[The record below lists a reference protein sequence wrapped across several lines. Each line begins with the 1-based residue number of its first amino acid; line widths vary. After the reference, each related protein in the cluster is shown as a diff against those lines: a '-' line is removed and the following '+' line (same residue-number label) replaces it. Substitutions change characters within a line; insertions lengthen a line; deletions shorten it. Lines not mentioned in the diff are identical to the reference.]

1 MDTTDAAPTAGI
13 VVCLLVL
20 GLLAAPYLLLSEP
33 GTGLGVY
40 YSGGPLG
47 VGAVAFLAVLLVVV
61 FLSGRQRRTPP
72 DTVAGI
78 ALVGGVAVLLFA
90 LLWAVSVDTDNVY
103 SFTAQWMA
111 YHRWVVVAA
120 SGLLPATAAV
130 YARAVL

>member
-20 GLLAAPYLLLSEP
+20 GLLAAPYLLLSAP

-78 ALVGGVAVLLFA
+78 ALVGGVAALLFA
-90 LLWAVSVDTDNVY
+90 LLWAVSVDADNVY